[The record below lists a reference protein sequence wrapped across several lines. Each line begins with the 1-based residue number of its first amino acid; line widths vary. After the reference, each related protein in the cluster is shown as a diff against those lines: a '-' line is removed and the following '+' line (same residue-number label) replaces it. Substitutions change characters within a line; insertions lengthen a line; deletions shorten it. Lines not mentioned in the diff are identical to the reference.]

1 VTAYL
6 TRAAFKLLTV
16 MPAVDV
22 DALETEASGWVDAQL
37 ALVSARIDSRLRKR
51 YTVPFTSPYPA
62 AVTDW
67 LARLVTLQCYLRRG
81 VDSTDAQFV
90 QIKADADAAT
100 AELKEA
106 ADAKEGLFELP
117 LRADTDA
124 DGVTRGGP
132 LAYSEQSPY
141 VWTNSQGTT
150 GREEDASGSGT
161 GD

>member
-1 VTAYL
+1 MTAYL

-16 MPAVDV
+16 MPAIDV

-37 ALVSARIDSRLRKR
+37 ALISARIDSRLRKR
-51 YTVPFTSPYPA
+51 YAVPFTAPA
-62 AVTDW
+62 PTAVTDW

-124 DGVTRGGP
+124 NGVTRGGP

-141 VWTNSQGTT
+141 VWTSQQGTT
-150 GREEDASGSGT
+150 GREEDANGSGT